1 MGKMK
6 KGKTTSYEDL
16 AKRIPIPGLMLNN
29 FTSSPPSN
37 TSMTVYESGHKVYCE
52 PGWYTTL
59 RIYDHYLIHYI
70 LSGKGTYM
78 TPSGQYAVKKG
89 DLFLIRPDEAIHYR
103 ADYADPWTYYWIG
116 FNGHEAF
123 NIMNLCGFSDTC
135 LVQFYG
141 EDPILKN
148 LFHKLAYPN
157 YQGISREYELLG
169 YLYEIFSLFLQKWS
183 ASATSSAELYISHAV
198 EYIQS
203 NYPFSD
209 LQVSNVADYV
219 GIDRTYLYRI
229 FYDFFHLSVQDYIHQ
244 FRLNKAKSLLKF
256 TDASINLVASYCGF
270 ENQSYFSTVFKK
282 QFNMT
287 PMQYRKQEK
296 ETQSLKSIN
305 NEITPQSC

>member
-1 MGKMK
+1 M
-6 KGKTTSYEDL
+6 
-16 AKRIPIPGLMLNN
+16 
-29 FTSSPPSN
+29 
-37 TSMTVYESGHKVYCE
+37 
-52 PGWYTTL
+52 
-59 RIYDHYLIHYI
+59 
-70 LSGKGTYM
+70 
-78 TPSGQYAVKKG
+78 
-89 DLFLIRPDEAIHYR
+89 
-103 ADYADPWTYYWIG
+103 
-116 FNGHEAF
+116 
-123 NIMNLCGFSDTC
+123 
-135 LVQFYG
+135 
-141 EDPILKN
+141 
-148 LFHKLAYPN
+148 
-157 YQGISREYELLG
+157 
-169 YLYEIFSLFLQKWS
+169 FLQKWS
-183 ASATSSAELYISHAV
+183 ASATSNAELYISHAV

-270 ENQSYFSTVFKK
+270 ENQSYFSTEFKK